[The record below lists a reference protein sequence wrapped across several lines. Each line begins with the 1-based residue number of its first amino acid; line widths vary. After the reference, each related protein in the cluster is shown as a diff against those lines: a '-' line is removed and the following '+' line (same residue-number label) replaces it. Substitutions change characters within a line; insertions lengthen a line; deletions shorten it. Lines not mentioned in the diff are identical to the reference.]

1 MKLLKEPERLNRD
14 MGKSITKGCTAFPGC
29 ELYIYEGLSH
39 GLYEEAPDFID
50 RVRDF
55 CL

>member
-1 MKLLKEPERLNRD
+1 MTGEASRE
-14 MGKSITKGCTAFPGC
+14 IAEQIPGC
-29 ELYIYEGLSH
+29 ELYIYEDLSH